1 MMASSSIRQTASKSP
16 IRELPSLENCPP
28 DADVAANRTKP
39 GRDKRDECK
48 PGRGKRDERRRRT
61 IPLNS
66 KAAVMKM
73 HHIATFTPGSD
84 IAIGLVML
92 ALSPSPSLAQTH
104 PRHHAYHSSV
114 QPRSSGYGFAP
125 GSALDPE
132 AFAMRNAQ
140 RSWPNRPLCDD
151 GGYRIVPCD
160 SSGGN

>member
-1 MMASSSIRQTASKSP
+1 MTAADHTSELESSSHENASY
-16 IRELPSLENCPP
+16 RNLQARLRYRHRTR
-28 DADVAANRTKP
+28 DAGVEPFSITGADP
-39 GRDKRDECK
+39 
-48 PGRGKRDERRRRT
+48 
-61 IPLNS
+61 
-66 KAAVMKM
+66 
-73 HHIATFTPGSD
+73 
-84 IAIGLVML
+84 
-92 ALSPSPSLAQTH
+92 

>member
-48 PGRGKRDERRRRT
+48 PGRDKRDEWRRRT

-66 KAAVMKM
+66 KAAVMKT
-73 HHIATFTPGSD
+73 HHIATFTPGSG

>member
-1 MMASSSIRQTASKSP
+1 MPLNLKAAIMKIHSIRILAPVTG
-16 IRELPSLENCPP
+16 
-28 DADVAANRTKP
+28 T
-39 GRDKRDECK
+39 
-48 PGRGKRDERRRRT
+48 
-61 IPLNS
+61 
-66 KAAVMKM
+66 
-73 HHIATFTPGSD
+73 
-84 IAIGLVML
+84 AIGLVTL

-104 PRHHAYHSSV
+104 PRHHAHHSSV